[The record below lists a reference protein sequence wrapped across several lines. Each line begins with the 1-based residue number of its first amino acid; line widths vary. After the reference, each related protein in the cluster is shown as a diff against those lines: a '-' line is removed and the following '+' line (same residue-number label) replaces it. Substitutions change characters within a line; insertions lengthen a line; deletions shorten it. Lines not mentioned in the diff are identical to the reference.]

1 MYYMFN
7 RKEVNMKQNR
17 NDVISSHDEFEDF
30 KKEFNLQ
37 NDHIDYIINDD
48 VIKVN
53 TYEVSDEV
61 LDIIENNISNVELF
75 YSKC

>member
-53 TYEVSDEV
+53 TYEVSDEI

>member
-1 MYYMFN
+1 MFN

>member
-1 MYYMFN
+1 
-7 RKEVNMKQNR
+7 MKQNR

-30 KKEFNLQ
+30 KREFNLQ
-37 NDHIDYIINDD
+37 NNHIDYIINDD
-48 VIKVN
+48 VIRVN
-53 TYEVSDEV
+53 TYKVSDEV

>member
-1 MYYMFN
+1 MYYMLK
-7 RKEVNMKQNR
+7 RKGVNMKQNR

-30 KKEFNLQ
+30 KREFNLQ
-37 NDHIDYIINDD
+37 NNHIDYIINDD

-53 TYEVSDEV
+53 TYKVSDEV

>member
-1 MYYMFN
+1 
-7 RKEVNMKQNR
+7 MKQNR
-17 NDVISSHDEFEDF
+17 NNVISSHDEFEDF
-30 KKEFNLQ
+30 KKEFSLQ
-37 NDHIDYIINDD
+37 NYHIDYIINDD

>member
-1 MYYMFN
+1 MLK

-17 NDVISSHDEFEDF
+17 NDIISSHDEFEDF

>member
-61 LDIIENNISNVELF
+61 LDIIENNISNVELC

>member
-1 MYYMFN
+1 MSYMFN

>member
-1 MYYMFN
+1 MYYMLK

-17 NDVISSHDEFEDF
+17 NDIISSHDEFEDF